1 MPELRSLKVPLVG
14 VFAVAL
20 ALGCAPRSWSQATA
34 PTPPTFVSANPV
46 LKLDGLP
53 NFGRVTEMLYRGG
66 QPNAKGFANLQKMGI
81 AVVVNLRDEPAETS
95 KEKPQ
100 VESLGMK
107 YVGIPWNGEGQPTNA
122 QLVQFLDL
130 LHANPQTK
138 IFVHCLR
145 GADRT
150 GVMIAAYRIALEHTS
165 VPVAVSEMYQFHY
178 WKFLLP
184 HLERYVDAL
193 PKLLD
198 GDAQFSAYASPA
210 PVAPNSA
217 AGVVPTFST
226 AQQGQL
232 VQ

>member
-1 MPELRSLKVPLVG
+1 MPKFSSLKVPLAG

-20 ALGCAPRSWSQATA
+20 TLGYAPRSWSQAPTA
-34 PTPPTFVSANPV
+34 TPPTFISANPAP

-66 QPNAKGFANLQKMGI
+66 QPNAKGFAALQKMGI
-81 AVVVNLRDEPAETS
+81 AVIVNLRDEPAERNS
-95 KEKPQ
+95 EEPQ

-107 YVGIPWNGEGQPTNA
+107 YVGIPWNGEGLPTNA

-150 GVMIAAYRIALEHTS
+150 GVMIAAYRIALEHA
-165 VPVAVSEMYQFHY
+165 PVTEAVSEMYQFHY

-198 GDAQFSAYASPA
+198 SDAQFSAYAAAAALAPA
-210 PVAPNSA
+210 S
-217 AGVVPTFST
+217 ST
-226 AQQGQL
+226 AKQTQL

>member
-1 MPELRSLKVPLVG
+1 
-14 VFAVAL
+14 
-20 ALGCAPRSWSQATA
+20 
-34 PTPPTFVSANPV
+34 
-46 LKLDGLP
+46 
-53 NFGRVTEMLYRGG
+53 MLYRGG
-66 QPNAKGFANLQKMGI
+66 QPNAKGFATLQKMGI
-81 AVVVNLRDEPAETS
+81 AIVVNLRDEPAETNR
-95 KEKPQ
+95 EKPQ

-165 VPVAVSEMYQFHY
+165 VPLAVSEMYQFHY

-198 GDAQFSAYASPA
+198 GDAQFSAYASA
-210 PVAPNSA
+210 EPVAPNSA
-217 AGVVPTFST
+217 AGLVPAFST

>member
-1 MPELRSLKVPLVG
+1 MPELRSLKMSLAG
-14 VFAVAL
+14 VFAIAL
-20 ALGCAPRSWSQATA
+20 VLGCAPRSSGQATA
-34 PTPPTFVSANPV
+34 PTSPTFVSATPV
-46 LKLDGLP
+46 VKLDGLP
-53 NFGRVTEMLYRGG
+53 NFGRVTETLYRGG
-66 QPNAKGFANLQKMGI
+66 QPTAKGFATLQKMGVAI
-81 AVVVNLRDEPAETS
+81 IVNLRDEPGETNS
-95 KEKPQ
+95 EKPQ

-150 GVMIAAYRIALEHTS
+150 GVMIAAYRIAVEHAS
-165 VPVAVSEMYQFHY
+165 VPVALSEMYQFHY
-178 WKFLLP
+178 WKFMLP
-184 HLERYVDAL
+184 HLERYVNAL

-198 GDAQFSAYASPA
+198 GDAQFSAYASAPA
-210 PVAPNSA
+210 LAPASV
-217 AGVVPTFST
+217 AGVVPSFST
-226 AQQGQL
+226 ARQGPL